1 MTTRE
6 IKDLW
11 RPVFEQYA
19 TVAWIAAA
27 GVLTFASIPYKPIAI
42 GVCSVLGFLR
52 GRQALALYRFR
63 LAISAQRLSQVNVE
77 EMLDITSASLENM
90 KALWLG
96 TGFGWTQKHTQ
107 IAKEILSR
115 NPDEIPTLPE
125 WLPEKIRFWVLPKDT
140 VTDPHA
146 IGASWIHGVE
156 PEERDV
162 FLPLSALP
170 GHTLII
176 GTTRSGKT
184 RLYELLTFQAVHSG
198 ETVIVFD
205 PKGDRDWEHR
215 LRMECQ
221 RCNRDFLYFHLAFP
235 SKSIRI
241 NPLASWNNPSEIS
254 SRISQ
259 LLAGDAGGDSFVDF
273 ADLTINRIV
282 NGLIMTGIRPNLKN
296 IKHYVESGVDT
307 LLEQCFQTYIVP
319 REGANWDTALG
330 PYMQK
335 GASSRV
341 HAMAEYYRDKYVRE
355 KGEADETLSGLI
367 STLTHDREHFGK
379 MILKLLPLLQRL
391 ATGDLGDLLSPD
403 VADFDDPRPVYSMEK
418 IVTDRKVLYVGA
430 DTLSNKMVGSATMS
444 MLLADMA
451 AVAGAIYNFTE
462 SGKEQVYLFLDEAA
476 EGLNDQAIQILN
488 KAGGAGFKVFI
499 ATQTAAD
506 LEVRLGKKPKALQV
520 LGNTNNVICLR
531 VRDYETATMIA
542 DMMGETTIRKV
553 STSHNLGSETEAT
566 VVEFRGSVTR
576 SQGEE
581 KAPLVSPDILTRLP
595 NLQYIAMVAG
605 GRVVKGRLPIIG
617 K

>member
-1 MTTRE
+1 MTRE
-6 IKDLW
+6 VKDLW

-19 TVAWIAAA
+19 ALAWTSASVA
-27 GVLTFASIPYKPIAI
+27 LMFASIPYHLLAA
-42 GVCSVLGFLR
+42 GVCGAFGIIR
-52 GRQALALYRFR
+52 GRQALDLYRFR
-63 LAISAQRLSQVNVE
+63 LAISGQRLSHVSVE
-77 EMLDITSASLENM
+77 EMLDRTRTALAKQ
-90 KALWLG
+90 KALWIG

-107 IAKEILSR
+107 TAKEILSR
-115 NPDEIPTLPE
+115 NPDEIPTLPT
-125 WLPEKIRFWVLPKDT
+125 WLPEKVRSWVLPNDT
-140 VTDPHA
+140 ITDPHA

-156 PEERDV
+156 PDERDL

-170 GHTLII
+170 GHTLIV

-221 RCNRDFLYFHLAFP
+221 RCGRDFLFFHLAFP

-259 LLAGDAGGDSFVDF
+259 LLGGDAGGDSFVDF

-282 NGLIMTGIRPNLKN
+282 NGLIMIGIRPSLKN
-296 IKHYVESGVDT
+296 TKHYVESGVDS
-307 LLEQCFQTYIVP
+307 LLEQCFQTFFVP
-319 REGANWDTALG
+319 REGPNWDTAIA

-335 GASSRV
+335 GAGSRV
-341 HAMAEYYRDKYVRE
+341 HAMAEYYREKYVRE

-391 ATGDLGDLLSPD
+391 ATGDLGELLSPD

-462 SGKEQVYLFLDEAA
+462 SGQEQVYLFMDEAA

-531 VRDYETATMIA
+531 VRDYETAKLVA

-566 VVEFRGSVTR
+566 VVEFRGSITR

-581 KAPLVSPDILTRLP
+581 KAPLISPDVLTRLP
-595 NLQYIAMVAG
+595 NLQYVAMVAG
-605 GRVVKGRLPIIG
+605 GTVVKGRLPIIG